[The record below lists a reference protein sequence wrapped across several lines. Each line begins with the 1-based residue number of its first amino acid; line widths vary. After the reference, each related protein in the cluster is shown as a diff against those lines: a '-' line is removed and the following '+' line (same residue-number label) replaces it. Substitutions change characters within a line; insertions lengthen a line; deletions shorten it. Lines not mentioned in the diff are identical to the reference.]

1 MEINIKDID
10 AKGVAV
16 IIMALCAGMYMLIFH
31 VAPPVQNMMLQNHWG
46 VTETGGNPPNIT
58 AIVIYPSGMTEL
70 NNLSCNITSI
80 DAEQAV
86 LKMSWFVA
94 PNMTL
99 GQFNQMAEFIYQE
112 LVIAYQRTAL

>member
-1 MEINIKDID
+1 MNPSINP
-10 AKGVAV
+10 V
-16 IIMALCAGMYMLIFH
+16 IAGRLRYR
-31 VAPPVQNMMLQNHWG
+31 
-46 VTETGGNPPNIT
+46 
-58 AIVIYPSGMTEL
+58 
-70 NNLSCNITSI
+70 
-80 DAEQAV
+80 AEQAV